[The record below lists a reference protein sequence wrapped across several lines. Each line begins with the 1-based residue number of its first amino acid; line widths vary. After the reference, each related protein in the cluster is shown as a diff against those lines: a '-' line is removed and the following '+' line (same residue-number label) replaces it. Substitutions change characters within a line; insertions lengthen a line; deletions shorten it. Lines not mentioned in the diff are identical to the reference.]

1 MSESCVDGSS
11 GGWGSTKSSCSTL
24 KKNCLDSWKCWLF
37 EHLFSY
43 AVTRCVC
50 GHESWRSRCCS
61 KCSSLVTTS
70 SLTDKSS
77 SSPSSPMPL
86 PTGSPSYLDVSTLN
100 IIQVGCFN
108 YRAAISGLFGNFL
121 FDNCIRQLVSLL
133 FNFLLLSFWKRKDK
147 KTTRELYI
155 SLVVL
160 FKNNP
165 CNQGNHSVFTVEL
178 PLSL

>member
-1 MSESCVDGSS
+1 MEVVGGGPESCVDGSS

-50 GHESWRSRCCS
+50 GHESWRSRCYS

-77 SSPSSPMPL
+77 SSLSSPTPS
-86 PTGSPSYLDVSTLN
+86 PTGSPSYLDVSTPN
-100 IIQVGCFN
+100 VIQIGCFN
-108 YRAAISGLFGNFL
+108 YRVAISGCMIYLVL
-121 FDNCIRQLVSLL
+121 EDNCIRQLVSLL
-133 FNFLLLSFWKRKDK
+133 FNFLLLLSGKEKTRKQQ
-147 KTTRELYI
+147 E
-155 SLVVL
+155 
-160 FKNNP
+160 N
-165 CNQGNHSVFTVEL
+165 
-178 PLSL
+178 

>member
-1 MSESCVDGSS
+1 MPENCVDGSS

-50 GHESWRSRCCS
+50 GHESWQSRYCS

-77 SSPSSPMPL
+77 SSPSSPTPL

-100 IIQVGCFN
+100 IIQIGCFN
-108 YRAAISGLFGNFL
+108 YRVAISGCMVYLVL
-121 FDNCIRQLVSLL
+121 EDNCIRQLVSLL
-133 FNFLLLSFWKRKDK
+133 FIFLLLSFWKRKSK
-147 KTTRELYI
+147 ETTREL
-155 SLVVL
+155 SL
-160 FKNNP
+160 
-165 CNQGNHSVFTVEL
+165 
-178 PLSL
+178 